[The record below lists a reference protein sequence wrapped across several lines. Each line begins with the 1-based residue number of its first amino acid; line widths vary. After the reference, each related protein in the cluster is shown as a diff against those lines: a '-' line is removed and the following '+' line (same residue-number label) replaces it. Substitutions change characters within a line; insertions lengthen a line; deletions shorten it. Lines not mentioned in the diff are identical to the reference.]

1 MKRFVALLLVSAA
14 TSLYAQEEGSAPRA
28 GVYRVSVHVEVVDA
42 QVIHKKTG
50 QPVTS
55 LKREDFQVYE
65 DKVLQQI
72 SAFSQDELPMSVVLL
87 FDLTDSVRPVLKP
100 LAAGAMEALGH
111 LKPQDDVGVMVYA
124 ASAKLLQE
132 PTTDRALAAA
142 AIEKASRMESNEAA
156 FFNEG
161 IFQAAAQLGKTTDPS
176 RRRVIIWL
184 TDDVPNIPSDEV
196 RDKVGRSV
204 PEGALHTEQQAMA
217 EVLRVGAVVCTLLKR
232 SEISDREDSNRSSA
246 KIIDR
251 MMYPPGEVYKYARA
265 TGGQVIEASGK
276 KLKARLAELIDDL
289 RMRYSLSYHPSAQKA
304 KGKFCSIQV
313 KLAPEIRKAQKD
325 LVIEAKQGYY
335 R

>member
-1 MKRFVALLLVSAA
+1 MKRFVALLLLSAA
-14 TSLYAQEEGSAPRA
+14 TSLCAQEETSAPVA
-28 GVYRVSVHVEVVDA
+28 GVYRVNVRVEVVDA

-65 DKVLQQI
+65 DKTLQQI

-87 FDLTDSVRPVLKP
+87 FDLTDSVRPVLKQ

-111 LKPQDDVGVMVYA
+111 LKPQDDVAVMVYA
-124 ASAKLLQE
+124 ASARLLQE
-132 PTTDRALAAA
+132 PTTDRTLAAA
-142 AIEKASRMESNEAA
+142 AIEKASRMESKEAA

-161 IFQAAAQLGKTTDPS
+161 IFQAAAQLGKAADPS

-184 TDDVPNIPSDEV
+184 TDDVPNIPSDDV
-196 RDKVGRSV
+196 RAQVGRSV
-204 PEGALHTEQQAMA
+204 PRGALHTEQQAMA

-246 KIIDR
+246 KIMDR

-276 KLKARLAELIDDL
+276 KLKARLTELIDDL
-289 RMRYSLSYHPSAQKA
+289 RMRYSLSYHPSAPKP

-313 KLAPEIRKAQKD
+313 KLAPETKKAQKD
-325 LVIEAKQGYY
+325 VVVEAKQGYY